1 MQSILLPH
9 VLGLQFHF
17 NLIATASSTGSM
29 HILVTASVFFYIW
42 YLSGAEA
49 TEPMR
54 GIKRNEK
61 HFLDLAKK
69 EMKKTFVCLPVCLTE
84 ELLIVLMEVF
94 HQ

>member
-1 MQSILLPH
+1 M
-9 VLGLQFHF
+9 
-17 NLIATASSTGSM
+17 
-29 HILVTASVFFYIW
+29 VTASVFLFYIW

-69 EMKKTFVCLPVCLTE
+69 EKKKTFVRLPVCLTE
-84 ELLIVLMEVF
+84 ELLIVLMEDF